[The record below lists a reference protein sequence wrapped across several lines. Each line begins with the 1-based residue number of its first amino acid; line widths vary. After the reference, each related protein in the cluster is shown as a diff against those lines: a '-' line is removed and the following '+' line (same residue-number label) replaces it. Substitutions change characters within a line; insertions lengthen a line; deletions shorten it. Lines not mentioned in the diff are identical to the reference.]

1 MDNYLV
7 VVLIFTTAQLLGV
20 VAMIDPSVRRM
31 RNGVNATK
39 MNNNSNNSN
48 NSNNNNKKDPN
59 SLSSKTADE
68 QQMRDWGRN
77 VSPAIAPKRKDGWG
91 GLFSPAITPVT

>member
-7 VVLIFTTAQLLGV
+7 VLLIFTTAQLLGV

-31 RNGVNATK
+31 RNGVNAMK
-39 MNNNSNNSN
+39 MNNS
-48 NSNNNNKKDPN
+48 NKKDPN
-59 SLSSKTADE
+59 SLSSKIAVE

-77 VSPAIAPKRKDGWG
+77 VSPAIAPKRKDRWG
-91 GLFSPAITPVT
+91 GLFSPAITPVI

>member
-1 MDNYLV
+1 MVNYLV

-31 RNGVNATK
+31 RNGVNATQ
-39 MNNNSNNSN
+39 MHS
-48 NSNNNNKKDPN
+48 NNKKDPK
-59 SLSSKTADE
+59 SLSSKTTDE

-91 GLFSPAITPVT
+91 GLFSPAITPVI

>member
-1 MDNYLV
+1 
-7 VVLIFTTAQLLGV
+7 
-20 VAMIDPSVRRM
+20 MIDPSVRRM
-31 RNGVNATK
+31 RNGVNATQ
-39 MNNNSNNSN
+39 MNNSNN
-48 NSNNNNKKDPN
+48 KKYPN

-91 GLFSPAITPVT
+91 RLFSPSITPVI

>member
-39 MNNNSNNSN
+39 MNNNNIN
-48 NSNNNNKKDPN
+48 NNNNKKDPN

-91 GLFSPAITPVT
+91 GLFSPAITPVI

>member
-1 MDNYLV
+1 MVNYLV
-7 VVLIFTTAQLLGV
+7 VVLIFTSAQLLGV

-31 RNGVNATK
+31 RNGVNATQ
-39 MNNNSNNSN
+39 MNN
-48 NSNNNNKKDPN
+48 NNNNKKYPN

-91 GLFSPAITPVT
+91 RLFSPSITPVI